1 MTKTFR
7 EFLKDDYNIQ
17 CVDDEFWNSTI
28 QCNICSDKISD
39 YAEEYAKQEEEELKA
54 KLPTEEEIKKLFDK
68 FQLMVNGKC
77 IGIPTW
83 NYDDLAKSI
92 RSLIEEKLK
101 GEVENADKV

>member
-39 YAEEYAKQEEEELKA
+39 YAEEYAKQKLEELKS
-54 KLPTEEEIKKLFDK
+54 KLPTEEELFNNVIESSLCHSSFGNRDECLDEVK
-68 FQLMVNGKC
+68 E
-77 IGIPTW
+77 
-83 NYDDLAKSI
+83 LAKSI
-92 RSLIEEKLK
+92 RQLIEEKL
-101 GEVENADKV
+101 E